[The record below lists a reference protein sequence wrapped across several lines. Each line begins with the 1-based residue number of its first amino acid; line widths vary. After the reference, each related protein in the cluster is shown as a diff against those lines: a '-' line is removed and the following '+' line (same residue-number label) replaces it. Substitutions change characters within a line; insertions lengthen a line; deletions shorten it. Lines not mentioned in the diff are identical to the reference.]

1 MFINMAVDTLVAL
14 LGEPKAMTS
23 AEPTVLSSE
32 VSVGENGGTDIYD
45 INGKGGVA
53 WVGNGA
59 RSFITAFMTR
69 EGDPKQRAS
78 IGPLSCIA
86 ISNGNISLS

>member
-1 MFINMAVDTLVAL
+1 
-14 LGEPKAMTS
+14 
-23 AEPTVLSSE
+23 
-32 VSVGENGGTDIYD
+32 VSVGENGGADIYD

-69 EGDPKQRAS
+69 EGDPKQCAS

-86 ISNGNISLS
+86 NSNGNQSELEMVAPDALVCPPRGTLSRGAPRL